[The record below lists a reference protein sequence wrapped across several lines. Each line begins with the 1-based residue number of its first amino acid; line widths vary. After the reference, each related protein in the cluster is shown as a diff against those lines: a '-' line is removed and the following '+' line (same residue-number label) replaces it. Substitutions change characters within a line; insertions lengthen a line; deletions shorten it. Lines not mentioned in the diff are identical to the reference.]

1 MKTLNTLLSAILAL
15 LFLTGCEE
23 GLTLDVK
30 TKLTQKITADIS
42 NNLKST
48 VNNDSIAFYVSD
60 TLNIKNN
67 AEIEKNLEKIKEMAI
82 TQISCKLNG
91 IPENELIHELSIEIP
106 EAGITLL
113 LNNLSENN
121 TNFDLTVSDDLLQ
134 LTANYLFQNHTITT
148 ILRGYSSYAPM
159 ILTVELTYETTLTT
173 SI

>member
-48 VNNDSIAFYVSD
+48 VNNDSIAIYVSD

-113 LNNLSENN
+113 LNNLIENQTKLDSN
-121 TNFDLTVSDDLLQ
+121 
-134 LTANYLFQNHTITT
+134 
-148 ILRGYSSYAPM
+148 
-159 ILTVELTYETTLTT
+159 
-173 SI
+173 